1 MKRVMGGIIIVRY
14 IFKAFTNALF
24 KTYRILQIQNPVL
37 NLATVD
43 VPGVII
49 STPWRPY
56 KGSVTIL
63 GDLTIHANNFATLN
77 KKNFTSVTP
86 LKLALNFLILALN
99 DSAFALVSLSSKK
112 LRILS

>member
-56 KGSVTIL
+56 KHELYLFGHNFCLYRSFNGKTIFGSADFP
-63 GDLTIHANNFATLN
+63 GWQ
-77 KKNFTSVTP
+77 
-86 LKLALNFLILALN
+86 
-99 DSAFALVSLSSKK
+99 AFF
-112 LRILS
+112 

>member
-1 MKRVMGGIIIVRY
+1 MKRLRRAKSKLHEAGHGWDNNIRY

-56 KGSVTIL
+56 KHELYLFGHNFCLYRSFNGKTIFISAWALTLSVHL
-63 GDLTIHANNFATLN
+63 D
-77 KKNFTSVTP
+77 
-86 LKLALNFLILALN
+86 
-99 DSAFALVSLSSKK
+99 
-112 LRILS
+112 

>member
-56 KGSVTIL
+56 KHELYLFGHNL
-63 GDLTIHANNFATLN
+63 GQRIFR
-77 KKNFTSVTP
+77 VG
-86 LKLALNFLILALN
+86 KLSF
-99 DSAFALVSLSSKK
+99 K
-112 LRILS
+112 RIA

>member
-1 MKRVMGGIIIVRY
+1 MKRLRRAKSKLHEAAMGGIIIVRY

-56 KGSVTIL
+56 KHELFLFGHKFCLYRSFNGKTIFISAWALTLSVQL
-63 GDLTIHANNFATLN
+63 
-77 KKNFTSVTP
+77 
-86 LKLALNFLILALN
+86 
-99 DSAFALVSLSSKK
+99 
-112 LRILS
+112 